1 MTNTKF
7 KLKIDYLCQNSFM
20 MNYISIDN
28 ISKAF
33 SDKLLFENI
42 SFGIEKGEKTALVA
56 ANGTGKSTMMKIL
69 VGKEESDK
77 GSISY
82 NENIRIGYLEQLPQF
97 DSELTIQ
104 EVISTGHT
112 DIMNVIQ
119 RYENALL
126 NHVDDNNISTKK
138 ELEDAISQMDALQA
152 WSYEQ
157 RLKQLLYT
165 FEITDLSQKIGTLS
179 GGQVKRLALAL
190 VLLDD
195 PDILFLDE
203 PTNHL
208 DMGMIEWLEKY
219 LTQSTKTLF
228 MVTHDRYFLD
238 RVCNKIFELYQG
250 TMYTH
255 NGNYDYYVRKSR
267 EREENKRIAAERAGQ
282 LLKHELEW
290 MRSTPQARTG
300 KAKARIDAFYDLQ
313 EKARMRRDN
322 NELQFGADM
331 QRLGG
336 KILEMDR
343 VSKSYGDMIILKD
356 FEYIFKK
363 GERIGV
369 IGKNGIGKSTF
380 LNMITGNENP
390 DSGTIVTG
398 QTVVYGY
405 YTQKGIKFDE
415 RKTVLE
421 TIKDIAEVI
430 HYGKDKTYSADQLLA
445 HFMFPYSM
453 HRQPVSLLSGGEKR
467 RLYLLT
473 VLVSNPNFLILD
485 EPTNDLDLLT
495 LQKLEDFLQ
504 TYKGCLLVVSHDRFF
519 LDQTVDQLFVFEGD
533 GKVKGFMG
541 NYSQYHDYLEE
552 KNKEERRELTAQKQ
566 ESRAEKPTSE
576 RKKKRTY
583 KEQQEYE
590 KLAKEIESLEI
601 EKEELTIKMQDQLD
615 YQELDKLGKRM
626 NEITELIDEKE
637 LRWLELDEIGG

>member
-1 MTNTKF
+1 
-7 KLKIDYLCQNSFM
+7 

-77 GSISY
+77 GTIAY

-97 DSELTIQ
+97 DPQLTIQ
-104 EVISTGHT
+104 DVISTGHT

-119 RYENALL
+119 RYENALQ
-126 NHVDDNNISTKK
+126 NHVDDDNISTKK
-138 ELEDAISQMDALQA
+138 ELEVAISQMDSLQA

-165 FEITDLSQKIGTLS
+165 FEITDLTQKIGTLS

-282 LLKHELEW
+282 LLKYELEW

-300 KAKARIDAFYDLQ
+300 KAKARIDAFYDLK
-313 EKARMRRDN
+313 EKAKFRRDN
-322 NELQFGADM
+322 TELQFGSDM

-343 VSKSYGDMIILKD
+343 VSKSYGEMTILKD
-356 FEYIFKK
+356 FDYIFKK
-363 GERIGV
+363 GERIGI

-380 LNMITGNENP
+380 LNMITGNESP

-398 QTVVYGY
+398 QTVAYGY

-421 TIKDIAEVI
+421 TIQDIAEVI
-430 HYGKDKTYSADQLLA
+430 HYGKDNVYTADKLLA

-504 TYKGCLLVVSHDRFF
+504 SYKGCLLVVSHDRFF

-552 KNKEERRELTAQKQ
+552 KNKEVL
-566 ESRAEKPTSE
+566 RACNT
-576 RKKKRTY
+576 KRTF
-583 KEQQEYE
+583 E
-590 KLAKEIESLEI
+590 
-601 EKEELTIKMQDQLD
+601 
-615 YQELDKLGKRM
+615 
-626 NEITELIDEKE
+626 
-637 LRWLELDEIGG
+637 

>member
-1 MTNTKF
+1 
-7 KLKIDYLCQNSFM
+7 M

-82 NENIRIGYLEQLPQF
+82 NENIRIGYLEQLPHF
-97 DSELTIQ
+97 EPELTIQ
-104 EVISTGHT
+104 DVISTGHT

-267 EREENKRIAAERAGQ
+267 EREENKRVAAERAGQ
-282 LLKHELEW
+282 LLKYELEW

-300 KAKARIDAFYDLQ
+300 KAKARIDAFYDLK
-313 EKARMRRDN
+313 EKAKFRRDN
-322 NELQFGADM
+322 TELQFGSDM

-343 VSKSYGDMIILKD
+343 VSKSYGNTTILKD
-356 FEYIFKK
+356 FDYIFKK
-363 GERIGV
+363 GERIGI

-380 LNMITGNENP
+380 LNMITGSENP
-390 DSGTIVTG
+390 DTGTIVTG
-398 QTVVYGY
+398 QTVAYGY

-415 RKTVLE
+415 RKTILE

-430 HYGKDKTYSADQLLA
+430 HYGKDKVYSPDQLLA

-504 TYKGCLLVVSHDRFF
+504 SYKGCLLVVSHDRYF

-552 KNKEERRELTAQKQ
+552 KNKEEKRVIAAQKQ
-566 ESRAEKPTSE
+566 ETRVEKPKATE

-590 KLAKEIESLEI
+590 QLAKDIESLET
-601 EKEELTIKMQDQLD
+601 EKEEITVKMQEQLD
-615 YQELDKLGKRM
+615 YQEIERLGKRL
-626 NEITELIDEKE
+626 NEINDLLDDKE
-637 LRWLELDEIGG
+637 LRWLELDEIED

>member
-1 MTNTKF
+1 
-7 KLKIDYLCQNSFM
+7 

-82 NENIRIGYLEQLPQF
+82 NENIRIGYLEQLPHF
-97 DSELTIQ
+97 EPELTIQ
-104 EVISTGHT
+104 DVISTGHT

-119 RYENALL
+119 RYEDALL
-126 NHVDDNNISTKK
+126 NHVDDKNISTKK

-267 EREENKRIAAERAGQ
+267 EREENKRVAAERAGQ
-282 LLKHELEW
+282 LLKYELEW

-300 KAKARIDAFYDLQ
+300 KAKARIDAFYDLK
-313 EKARMRRDN
+313 EKAKFRRDN
-322 NELQFGADM
+322 TELQFGSDM

-343 VSKSYGDMIILKD
+343 VSKSYGNTTILKD
-356 FEYIFKK
+356 FDYIFKK
-363 GERIGV
+363 GERIGI

-380 LNMITGNENP
+380 LNMITGSENP
-390 DSGTIVTG
+390 DTGTIVTG
-398 QTVVYGY
+398 QTVAYGY

-415 RKTVLE
+415 RKTLLE

-430 HYGKDKTYSADQLLA
+430 HYGKDKVSSPDQLLA

-504 TYKGCLLVVSHDRFF
+504 SYKGCLLVVSHDRYF

-552 KNKEERRELTAQKQ
+552 KSKEEKKEQSAQKQ
-566 ESRAEKPTSE
+566 EARVEKPASE

-583 KEQQEYE
+583 KEQKEYE
-590 KLAKEIESLEI
+590 QLAQDIETL
-601 EKEELTIKMQDQLD
+601 EKEKNELTVKMQEQLD

-626 NEITELIDEKE
+626 NEITDLIDEKE
-637 LRWLELDEIGG
+637 LRWLELDEIENQI

>member
-1 MTNTKF
+1 
-7 KLKIDYLCQNSFM
+7 

-28 ISKAF
+28 ISKAY

-69 VGKEESDK
+69 VGKEECDK
-77 GSISY
+77 GSIAY
-82 NENIRIGYLEQLPQF
+82 NENMRIGYLEQMPYF
-97 DSELTIQ
+97 DPTLTIQ
-104 EVISTGHT
+104 DVISTGHT
-112 DIMNVIQ
+112 DIMSVIQ
-119 RYENALL
+119 SYEKALL
-126 NHVDDNNISTKK
+126 NHVDDNNLKTKL
-138 ELEDAISQMDALQA
+138 ELETAISNMDALQA

-165 FEITDLSQKIGTLS
+165 FDITDLTQTIGTLS
-179 GGQVKRLALAL
+179 GGQIKRLALAL

-219 LTQSTKTLF
+219 LSQSTKTLF

-250 TMYTH
+250 TMYVH
-255 NGNYDYYVRKSR
+255 KGNYDYYVRKSR

-282 LLKHELEW
+282 LLKYELEW

-300 KAKARIDAFYDLQ
+300 KAKARIDAFYDLK
-313 EKARMRRDN
+313 EKAKMRRDN
-322 NELQFGADM
+322 NELQFGSDM

-343 VSKSYGDMIILKD
+343 VSKSYGNNIILRD
-356 FEYIFKK
+356 FDYIFKK
-363 GERIGV
+363 GERIGI

-380 LNMITGNENP
+380 LNMITGSENP

-398 QTVVYGY
+398 QTVAYGY

-415 RKTVLE
+415 RKTVVE

-504 TYKGCLLVVSHDRFF
+504 TYKGCLLVVSHDRYF

-541 NYSQYHDYLEE
+541 NYTQYHDYIEE
-552 KNKEERRELTAQKQ
+552 KSKEEKREQAIQKQ
-566 ESRAEKPTSE
+566 ESRVDKPKSAE
-576 RKKKRTY
+576 RKKKRSY
-583 KEQQEYE
+583 KEQKEYDQ
-590 KLAKEIESLEI
+590 LTQEIEDLEL
-601 EKEELTIKMQDQLD
+601 EKETLTLKMQDKLD
-615 YQELDKLGKRM
+615 YQELDKIGKRI
-626 NEITELIDEKE
+626 NEINELLDEKE
-637 LRWLELDEIGG
+637 LRWLELDEIE

>member
-1 MTNTKF
+1 MPKR
-7 KLKIDYLCQNSFM
+7 KLK
-20 MNYISIDN
+20 MNYLSIDN

-77 GSISY
+77 GTVSY

-97 DSELTIQ
+97 NPELTIQ

-112 DIMNVIQ
+112 DIMAVIQ

-126 NHVDDNNISTKK
+126 NHVDDNNTSTKK
-138 ELEDAISQMDALQA
+138 ELEQAIAQMDGLQA

-165 FEITDLSQKIGTLS
+165 FEITDLSQKVGTLS

-300 KAKARIDAFYDLQ
+300 KAKARIDAFYDLK
-313 EKARMRRDN
+313 EKAKVRRDN
-322 NELQFGADM
+322 SELQFGADM

-343 VSKSYGDMIILKD
+343 VSKSYGDTTILKD
-356 FEYIFKK
+356 FDYIFKK
-363 GERIGV
+363 GERIGI

-380 LNMITGNENP
+380 LNMITGNEQP

-398 QTVVYGY
+398 QTVAYGY

-421 TIKDIAEVI
+421 TIKDIAEII
-430 HYGKDKTYSADQLLA
+430 HYGKDKTYTADQLLA

-453 HRQPVSLLSGGEKR
+453 HRQQVALLSGGEKR

-495 LQKLEDFLQ
+495 LQKLEDYLS

-519 LDQTVDQLFVFEGD
+519 LDETVDQLFVFEGD

-541 NYSQYHDYLEE
+541 NYSQYHEYLENKTREE
-552 KNKEERRELTAQKQ
+552 KREIAAQKQ
-566 ESRAEKPTSE
+566 ETRAEKPATE

-590 KLAKEIESLEI
+590 QLAKDIEALET
-601 EKEELTIKMQDQLD
+601 EKKELTSKLEQQLD
-615 YQELDKLGKRM
+615 YQELEKIGNRIS
-626 NEITELIDEKE
+626 EITDLIDEKE
-637 LRWLELDEIGG
+637 MRWLELDEI

>member
-1 MTNTKF
+1 
-7 KLKIDYLCQNSFM
+7 
-20 MNYISIDN
+20 MNYLSIDN

-77 GSISY
+77 GTVSY

-97 DSELTIQ
+97 DPESTIQ

-112 DIMNVIQ
+112 DIMSVIQ

-126 NHVDDNNISTKK
+126 NHVDDNNLSTKK
-138 ELEDAISQMDALQA
+138 ELEDAISQMDGLQA

-165 FEITDLSQKIGTLS
+165 FDITDLSQKVSTLS

-282 LLKHELEW
+282 LLKYELEW

-313 EKARMRRDN
+313 EKAKMRRDN
-322 NELQFGADM
+322 NELQFGSDM

-343 VSKSYGDMIILKD
+343 VSKSYGNTTILKD
-356 FEYIFKK
+356 FDYIFKR
-363 GERIGV
+363 GERIGI

-380 LNMITGNENP
+380 LNMITGSESP
-390 DSGTIVTG
+390 DAGTIVTG
-398 QTVVYGY
+398 QTVAYGY
-405 YTQKGIKFDE
+405 YTQKGMKFDE

-430 HYGKDKTYSADQLLA
+430 HYGKDKTYTADQLLA

-504 TYKGCLLVVSHDRFF
+504 TYKGCLLVVSHDRYF

-552 KNKEERRELTAQKQ
+552 KNKEEKREQAAQKQ
-566 ESRAEKPTSE
+566 ESRVEKPATE
-576 RKKKRTY
+576 RKRKRSY
-583 KEQQEYE
+583 KEEKEYE
-590 KLAKEIESLEI
+590 QLVKDIEALEN
-601 EKEELTIKMQDQLD
+601 EKAELTAKMQEQLD
-615 YQELDKLGKRM
+615 YQELDRLGKRM

-637 LRWLELDEIGG
+637 MRWLELDEI

>member
-1 MTNTKF
+1 
-7 KLKIDYLCQNSFM
+7 

-28 ISKAF
+28 ISKAY

-69 VGKEESDK
+69 VGKEECDK
-77 GSISY
+77 GSIAY
-82 NENIRIGYLEQLPQF
+82 NENMRIGYLEQMPYF
-97 DSELTIQ
+97 DPTLTIQ
-104 EVISTGHT
+104 DVISTGHT
-112 DIMNVIQ
+112 DIMSVIQ
-119 RYENALL
+119 SYEKALL
-126 NHVDDNNISTKK
+126 NHVDDNNLKTKL
-138 ELEDAISQMDALQA
+138 ELETAISNMDALQA

-165 FEITDLSQKIGTLS
+165 FDITDLTQTIGTLS
-179 GGQVKRLALAL
+179 GGQIKRLALAL

-219 LTQSTKTLF
+219 LSQSTKTLF

-250 TMYTH
+250 TMYVH
-255 NGNYDYYVRKSR
+255 KGNYDYYVRKSR

-282 LLKHELEW
+282 LLKYELEW

-300 KAKARIDAFYDLQ
+300 KAKARIDAFYDLK
-313 EKARMRRDN
+313 EKAKMRRDN
-322 NELQFGADM
+322 NELQFGSDM

-336 KILEMDR
+336 KIIEMDR
-343 VSKSYGDMIILKD
+343 VSKSYGNNVILRD
-356 FEYIFKK
+356 FDYIFKK
-363 GERIGV
+363 GERIGI

-380 LNMITGNENP
+380 LNMITGSENP

-398 QTVVYGY
+398 QTVAYGY

-415 RKTVLE
+415 RKTVVE

-504 TYKGCLLVVSHDRFF
+504 TYKGCLLVVSHDRYF

-541 NYSQYHDYLEE
+541 NYTQYHDYIEE
-552 KNKEERRELTAQKQ
+552 KSKEERREQAIQKQ
-566 ESRAEKPTSE
+566 ESKPDKPKSAE
-576 RKKKRTY
+576 RKKKRSY
-583 KEQQEYE
+583 KEQKEYDQ
-590 KLAKEIESLEI
+590 LTQEIEDLEL
-601 EKEELTIKMQDQLD
+601 EKETLTLKMQDQLD
-615 YQELDKLGKRM
+615 YQELDKIGKRI
-626 NEITELIDEKE
+626 NEINDLLDEKE
-637 LRWLELDEIGG
+637 LRWLELDEIE

>member
-1 MTNTKF
+1 
-7 KLKIDYLCQNSFM
+7 
-20 MNYISIDN
+20 MNYLSIDN

-77 GSISY
+77 GTVSY

-112 DIMNVIQ
+112 DIMAVIQ

-126 NHVDDNNISTKK
+126 NHVDDNNTSTKK
-138 ELEDAISQMDALQA
+138 ELEQAIAQMDGLQA

-165 FEITDLSQKIGTLS
+165 FEITDLSQKVGTLS

-300 KAKARIDAFYDLQ
+300 KAKARIDAFYDLK
-313 EKARMRRDN
+313 EKAKVRRDN
-322 NELQFGADM
+322 SELQFGADM

-343 VSKSYGDMIILKD
+343 VSKSYGDTTILKD
-356 FEYIFKK
+356 FDYIFKK
-363 GERIGV
+363 GERIGI

-380 LNMITGNENP
+380 LNMITGNEQP

-398 QTVVYGY
+398 QTVAYGY

-421 TIKDIAEVI
+421 TIKDIAEII
-430 HYGKDKTYSADQLLA
+430 HYGKDKTYTADQLLA

-453 HRQPVSLLSGGEKR
+453 HRQQVALLSGGEKR

-495 LQKLEDFLQ
+495 LQKLEDYLS

-519 LDQTVDQLFVFEGD
+519 LDETVDQLFVFEGD

-541 NYSQYHDYLEE
+541 NYSQYHEYLENKTREE
-552 KNKEERRELTAQKQ
+552 KREIAAQKQ
-566 ESRAEKPTSE
+566 ETRVEKPASE

-590 KLAKEIESLEI
+590 QLAKDIESLEK
-601 EKEELTIKMQDQLD
+601 EKKELTSKLEQQLD
-615 YQELDKLGKRM
+615 YQELEKIGNRIS
-626 NEITELIDEKE
+626 EITDLIDEKE
-637 LRWLELDEIGG
+637 MRWLELDEIA

>member
-1 MTNTKF
+1 
-7 KLKIDYLCQNSFM
+7 

-77 GSISY
+77 GSIAY
-82 NENIRIGYLEQLPQF
+82 NENIRIGYLEQLPHF
-97 DSELTIQ
+97 EPELSIQ
-104 EVISTGHT
+104 DVISTGHT

-126 NHVDDNNISTKK
+126 SHVDDDNISTKR
-138 ELEDAISQMDALQA
+138 ELEQAISQMDALQA

-165 FEITDLSQKIGTLS
+165 FEITDLSQRVGTMS

-219 LTQSTKTLF
+219 LTQSTKTIF

-255 NGNYDYYVRKSR
+255 NGNYDFYVRKSR

-313 EKARMRRDN
+313 EKAKLRRDN
-322 NELQFGADM
+322 SELQFGADM

-343 VSKSYGDMIILKD
+343 VSKSYGDMTVLKD
-356 FEYIFKK
+356 FEYIFKR
-363 GERIGV
+363 GERIGI

-380 LNMITGNENP
+380 LNMITGNETP

-405 YTQKGIKFDE
+405 YTQKGIQFDE

-421 TIKDIAEVI
+421 TIQDIAEVI
-430 HYGKDKTYSADQLLA
+430 HYGKDKTYTADQLLA

-495 LQKLEDFLQ
+495 LHKLEDYLQ
-504 TYKGCLLVVSHDRFF
+504 SYKGCLLVVSHDRFF
-519 LDQTVDQLFVFEGD
+519 LDETVDQLFVFEGE
-533 GKVKGFMG
+533 GKIKGFMG

-552 KNKEERRELTAQKQ
+552 KNKEERKEIAAQKQ
-566 ESRAEKPTSE
+566 EARIEKPKSTE
-576 RKKKRTY
+576 RKKKRSY

-590 KLAKEIESLEI
+590 RLANEIETLEK
-601 EKEELTIKMQDQLD
+601 EKEELTSKMQEQLD

-626 NEITELIDEKE
+626 NEINELLDEKE
-637 LRWLELDEIGG
+637 LRWLELDEIEG

>member
-1 MTNTKF
+1 MIIISFFIKF
-7 KLKIDYLCQNSFM
+7 AKILFT

-77 GSISY
+77 GSIAY

-97 DSELTIQ
+97 NPELTIQ
-104 EVISTGHT
+104 DVISTGHT

-119 RYENALL
+119 RYESALL
-126 NHVDDNNISTKK
+126 NHVDDNNLTTKK
-138 ELEDAISQMDALQA
+138 ELEDAISRMDSLQA

-165 FEITDLSQKIGTLS
+165 FEITDLNQKVGTLS

-313 EKARMRRDN
+313 EKAKMRRDN
-322 NELQFGADM
+322 NELQFGSDM

-343 VSKSYGDMIILKD
+343 VSKSYGNMTILKD
-356 FEYIFKK
+356 FDYIFKK
-363 GERIGV
+363 GERIGI

-380 LNMITGNENP
+380 LNMITGNEKP
-390 DSGTIVTG
+390 DSGTVVTG
-398 QTVVYGY
+398 QTVAYGY

-421 TIKDIAEVI
+421 TIQDIAEVI
-430 HYGKDKTYSADQLLA
+430 HYGKDNVYTADKLLA

-467 RLYLLT
+467 RIYLLT

-504 TYKGCLLVVSHDRFF
+504 TYKGCLLVVSHDRYF

-541 NYSQYHDYLEE
+541 NYSQYHEYLEE
-552 KNKEERRELTAQKQ
+552 KNKEEKREIAAQKQ
-566 ESRAEKPTSE
+566 EARVDKPKAVE

-590 KLAKEIESLEI
+590 RLAKDIEALEV
-601 EKEELTIKMQDQLD
+601 EKEEIATKMQEQMD
-615 YQELDKLGKRM
+615 YQEIEKLGKRL
-626 NEITELIDEKE
+626 NEINDLLDEKE
-637 LRWLELDEIGG
+637 MRWLELDEI

>member
-1 MTNTKF
+1 
-7 KLKIDYLCQNSFM
+7 

-77 GSISY
+77 GLIAY
-82 NENIRIGYLEQLPQF
+82 NENIRIGYLEQLPHF
-97 DSELTIQ
+97 EPELSIQ
-104 EVISTGHT
+104 DVISTGHT

-126 NHVDDNNISTKK
+126 SHVDDDNISTKR
-138 ELEDAISQMDALQA
+138 ELEQAISQMDALQA

-165 FEITDLSQKIGTLS
+165 FEITDLSQRVGTMS

-219 LTQSTKTLF
+219 LTQSTKTIF

-255 NGNYDYYVRKSR
+255 NGNYDFYVRKSR

-313 EKARMRRDN
+313 EKAKLRRDN
-322 NELQFGADM
+322 SELQFGADM

-343 VSKSYGDMIILKD
+343 VSKSYGDMTVLKD
-356 FEYIFKK
+356 FEYIFKR
-363 GERIGV
+363 GERIGI

-380 LNMITGNENP
+380 LNMITGNETP

-405 YTQKGIKFDE
+405 YTQKGIQFDE

-421 TIKDIAEVI
+421 TIQDIAEVI
-430 HYGKDKTYSADQLLA
+430 HYGKDKTYTADQLLA

-495 LQKLEDFLQ
+495 LHKLEDYLQ
-504 TYKGCLLVVSHDRFF
+504 SYKGCLLVVSHDRFF
-519 LDQTVDQLFVFEGD
+519 LDETVDQLFVFEGE
-533 GKVKGFMG
+533 GKIKGFMG

-552 KNKEERRELTAQKQ
+552 KNKEERKEIAAQKQ
-566 ESRAEKPTSE
+566 EARIEKPKSTE
-576 RKKKRTY
+576 RKKKRSY

-590 KLAKEIESLEI
+590 RLANEIETLEK
-601 EKEELTIKMQDQLD
+601 EKEELTSKMQEQLD

-626 NEITELIDEKE
+626 NEINELLDEKE
-637 LRWLELDEIGG
+637 LRWLELDEIN

>member
-1 MTNTKF
+1 
-7 KLKIDYLCQNSFM
+7 

-77 GSISY
+77 GSIAY

-97 DSELTIQ
+97 NPELTIQ
-104 EVISTGHT
+104 DVISTGHT

-126 NHVDDNNISTKK
+126 NHVDDNNLTTKK
-138 ELEDAISQMDALQA
+138 ELEDAISQMDSLQA

-165 FEITDLSQKIGTLS
+165 FEITDLSQKVGTLS

-313 EKARMRRDN
+313 EKAKMRRDN
-322 NELQFGADM
+322 NELQFGSDM

-343 VSKSYGDMIILKD
+343 VSKSYGNMTILKD
-356 FEYIFKK
+356 FDYIFKK
-363 GERIGV
+363 GERIGI

-380 LNMITGNENP
+380 LNMITGNEKP
-390 DSGTIVTG
+390 DSGTVVTG
-398 QTVVYGY
+398 QTVAYGY

-421 TIKDIAEVI
+421 TIQDIAEVI
-430 HYGKDKTYSADQLLA
+430 HYGKDNVYTADKLLA

-504 TYKGCLLVVSHDRFF
+504 TYKGCLLVVSHDRYF

-552 KNKEERRELTAQKQ
+552 KNKEEKREIAAQKQ
-566 ESRAEKPTSE
+566 EARVDKPKATE

-590 KLAKEIESLEI
+590 QLAKDIEALEV
-601 EKEELTIKMQDQLD
+601 EKEEIATKMQEQMD
-615 YQELDKLGKRM
+615 YQEIEKLGKRL
-626 NEITELIDEKE
+626 NEINDLLDEKE
-637 LRWLELDEIGG
+637 MRWLELDEI

>member
-1 MTNTKF
+1 
-7 KLKIDYLCQNSFM
+7 
-20 MNYISIDN
+20 MNYLSIDN

-77 GSISY
+77 GSIAY
-82 NENIRIGYLEQLPQF
+82 NENVRIGYLEQLPQF
-97 DSELTIQ
+97 DADLTIQ

-112 DIMNVIQ
+112 DIMSVIQ

-126 NHVDDNNISTKK
+126 NHVDDNNQNTKK
-138 ELEDAISQMDALQA
+138 ELEDAISQMDSLQA

-165 FEITDLSQKIGTLS
+165 FEITDLSQKVGTLS

-267 EREENKRIAAERAGQ
+267 EREENKRVAAEKAGQ
-282 LLKHELEW
+282 LLKYELEW

-313 EKARMRRDN
+313 EKAKMRRDN

-343 VSKSYGDMIILKD
+343 VSKSYGNMTILKD
-356 FEYIFKK
+356 FDYIFKR
-363 GERIGV
+363 GERIGI

-390 DSGTIVTG
+390 DAGTIVTG
-398 QTVVYGY
+398 QTVAYGY

-495 LQKLEDFLQ
+495 LQKLEDFLH

-519 LDQTVDQLFVFEGD
+519 LDETVDQLFVFEGD

-552 KNKEERRELTAQKQ
+552 KNKEMKRDIAAQKQ
-566 ESRAEKPTSE
+566 EVRNERPISE
-576 RKKKRTY
+576 RKKKRSY
-583 KEQQEYE
+583 KEQKEYE
-590 KLAKEIESLEI
+590 QLAKDIETLEN
-601 EKEELTIKMQDQLD
+601 EKAELTAKMQEQLD
-615 YQELDKLGKRM
+615 YQELDRLGKRM

-637 LRWLELDEIGG
+637 LRWLELDEIEN

>member
-1 MTNTKF
+1 
-7 KLKIDYLCQNSFM
+7 
-20 MNYISIDN
+20 MNYLSIDN

-77 GSISY
+77 GTVSY

-97 DSELTIQ
+97 DPELTIQ

-112 DIMNVIQ
+112 DIMAVIQ
-119 RYENALL
+119 RYEKALL
-126 NHVDDNNISTKK
+126 NHVDDNNINTKK
-138 ELEDAISQMDALQA
+138 ELEESISQMDALQA

-165 FEITDLSQKIGTLS
+165 FEITDLSQKVGTLS

-195 PDILFLDE
+195 PDIRFLDE

-267 EREENKRIAAERAGQ
+267 EREENKRVAAERAGQ
-282 LLKHELEW
+282 LLKYELEW

-313 EKARMRRDN
+313 EKAKMRRDN

-343 VSKSYGDMIILKD
+343 VSKAYGNTTILKD
-356 FEYIFKK
+356 FDYIFKR
-363 GERIGV
+363 GERIGI

-398 QTVVYGY
+398 QTVAYGY
-405 YTQKGIKFDE
+405 YTQKGMKFDE

-430 HYGKDKTYSADQLLA
+430 HYGKDKTYTADQLLA

-541 NYSQYHDYLEE
+541 NYSQYREYLEE
-552 KNKEERRELTAQKQ
+552 KSREEKREQAAQKQ
-566 ESRAEKPTSE
+566 DTRVEKPVTE

-583 KEQQEYE
+583 KEQKEYE
-590 KLAKEIESLEI
+590 QLAKDIEDL
-601 EKEELTIKMQDQLD
+601 EKEKTELTAKMQEQLD
-615 YQELDKLGKRM
+615 YQELEALGKRM
-626 NEITELIDEKE
+626 NEITDLIDEKE
-637 LRWLELDEIGG
+637 LRWLELDEIENC

>member
-1 MTNTKF
+1 
-7 KLKIDYLCQNSFM
+7 

-82 NENIRIGYLEQLPQF
+82 NENIRIGYLEQLPHF
-97 DSELTIQ
+97 EPELTIQ

-112 DIMNVIQ
+112 DIMAVIQ

-126 NHVDDNNISTKK
+126 NHVDDNNVATKK
-138 ELEDAISQMDALQA
+138 ELEQAIAQMDGLQA

-165 FEITDLSQKIGTLS
+165 FEITDLSQKVGTLS

-313 EKARMRRDN
+313 EKARVRRDN
-322 NELQFGADM
+322 SELQFGADM

-343 VSKSYGDMIILKD
+343 VSKSYGDTVVLKD

-363 GERIGV
+363 GERIGI

-380 LNMITGNENP
+380 LNMITGNESP

-398 QTVVYGY
+398 QTVAYGY

-415 RKTVLE
+415 RKTVIE

-430 HYGKDKTYSADQLLA
+430 HYGKDKTYTADQLLA

-453 HRQPVSLLSGGEKR
+453 HRQQVALLSGGEKR

-495 LQKLEDFLQ
+495 LQKLEDYLSS
-504 TYKGCLLVVSHDRFF
+504 YKGCLLVVSHDRFF
-519 LDQTVDQLFVFEGD
+519 LDETVDQLFVFEGD

-541 NYSQYHDYLEE
+541 NYSQYHEYLEN
-552 KNKEERRELTAQKQ
+552 KTKEEKREIAAQKQ
-566 ESRAEKPTSE
+566 ETRAERPAATE

-590 KLAKEIESLEI
+590 QLAKDIEALEN
-601 EKEELTIKMQDQLD
+601 EKKELTIKLEQQLD
-615 YQELDKLGKRM
+615 YKEIEKIGNRIG
-626 NEITELIDEKE
+626 EITDLIDEKE
-637 LRWLELDEIGG
+637 LRWLELDEIS